1 VGLSVLQRAVWVQ
14 GTKAVRVPGLSPAEI
29 LRNIEQRDGRQTLDW
44 LGKLPAN
51 QRLRV
56 LRAKQAGAAAVR
68 GQIDRLPPEHQVGV
82 DYDWPTIGRPEQ
94 FAPAGDWR
102 TWVIQAGRGFGKTL
116 AGAQWVRERVER
128 GQSRR
133 VYIVGATASDLRDVM
148 IEGPSGLLAISPPK
162 SRPRYEPSKRR
173 LTWPNGAIGIL
184 RTAEKPDRMRGPQGD
199 SAWLDEFAAWKYP
212 QDSYDQIKFG
222 LRLGDPKMCIT
233 TTPRPIKMLREI
245 LKDRYTAISRGS
257 TYDNTDNLAATYI
270 DDMIRRYA
278 GTRLG
283 RQELDA
289 ELLDDNP
296 NALWKLR
303 DIDTARITL
312 EEFLKVHKPNLIRTV
327 TAIDPAVSSGPE
339 SAETGIVTCAAGYCW
354 CKGVR
359 EIHGYVLED
368 GSGHLG
374 AREWAVEAGNQYQR
388 WRGDRVIAEKNQGGN
403 LVEANL
409 VANSETKNLPIK
421 LIHAK
426 DGKRLRAEPV
436 AALYEQF
443 KVHHVGAFG
452 QLEDQMTD
460 WDPRDITVESPDR
473 LDASVHALT
482 ELMLEQGEPPAY
494 SSPAA
499 PIMPRRRSGI
509 TG

>member
-14 GTKAVRVPGLSPAEI
+14 GTKEVRVPGLTPREI
-29 LRNIEQRDGRQTLDW
+29 LRNIEQRDGRSIIDW

-51 QRLRV
+51 QRNGV
-56 LRAKQAGAAAVR
+56 LRAKRAGALRVR
-68 GQIDRLPPEHQVGV
+68 GAIDKLPGPEQQSL
-82 DYDWPTIGRPEQ
+82 DFDWQSIGRPEQ

-116 AGAQWVRERVER
+116 AGAQWVRQRVEA
-128 GQSRR
+128 GLSRR
-133 VYIVGATASDLRDVM
+133 VYIVGATSADLRDVM
-148 IEGPSGLLAISPPK
+148 LEGPSGLLNISSPK
-162 SRPRYEPSKRR
+162 WKPRYEPSKRR

-245 LKDRYTAISRGS
+245 LRDKYTRISRGS

-296 NALWKLR
+296 NALWKLAQ
-303 DIDTARITL
+303 IDQARITL
-312 EEFLKVHKPNLIRTV
+312 ETFLKEHKPNLIRTV
-327 TAIDPAVSSGPE
+327 AAIDPAMSTGPE
-339 SAETGIVTCAAGYCW
+339 SAETGIVAASCGYCW
-354 CKGVR
+354 CRGPK

-368 GSGHLG
+368 ASGMLG
-374 AREWAVEAGNQYQR
+374 AREWAVEAGNVYQR

-409 VANSETKNLPIK
+409 VANSETKNLPI
-421 LIHAK
+421 
-426 DGKRLRAEPV
+426 
-436 AALYEQF
+436 
-443 KVHHVGAFG
+443 
-452 QLEDQMTD
+452 
-460 WDPRDITVESPDR
+460 
-473 LDASVHALT
+473 
-482 ELMLEQGEPPAY
+482 
-494 SSPAA
+494 
-499 PIMPRRRSGI
+499 
-509 TG
+509 